1 MSGYGDLPTC
11 IADVKEV
18 VSDAEEA
25 LADFKKGD
33 PADIMAGI
41 KEIADIIT
49 VLKKAET
56 DCKMDKYKEEGEHK
70 LGDLQ
75 TCMNDI
81 MAIRKDAE
89 KAIADFK
96 SGNMT
101 AGVADVSD
109 MLK

>member
-1 MSGYGDLPTC
+1 MAGIEAAVALVPTIKQAATDCKLNGKDPLADSGYGDLPTC

-18 VSDAEEA
+18 VADAEEA

-56 DCKMDKYKEEGEHK
+56 DCKMDKYKEENKHK
-70 LGDLQ
+70 LGDL
-75 TCMNDI
+75 
-81 MAIRKDAE
+81 
-89 KAIADFK
+89 
-96 SGNMT
+96 
-101 AGVADVSD
+101 
-109 MLK
+109 